1 MVCLVALSC
10 AALLITLNNL
20 MDQEPNRE
28 KAGLLSSDKNFKK
41 LKLNSKTKFKFK
53 AKRPNYG

>member
-1 MVCLVALSC
+1 
-10 AALLITLNNL
+10 

-28 KAGLLSSDKNFKK
+28 KAGLLSSGKNFKK